1 MKSRTILLASILF
14 TLLVLKIQAQHATI
28 TEKLVEF
35 KTYPFSDPNPIPE
48 VNRIYPY
55 FYFHGY
61 TNQAIQ
67 KQWKMVVLENDY
79 IKVFVCPEIG
89 GKVWGAI
96 EKSTGKEFLYF
107 NHVVKFRDVAMRG
120 AWTSGGLE
128 YNFGDIGH
136 IPTCATPVDYLIKEN
151 EDGSVSCVVGA
162 VDLPS
167 GTKWNVEISLHPNN
181 AYFETKT
188 SWFNQTNVP
197 TSFYHWMN
205 AAAKASDD
213 LEFIY
218 PGNKTIGHGGEGAD
232 WPVDEGRDI
241 SWYKNNNFGSYKS
254 YHVINSYSDF
264 FGGYWH
270 DDDFGFGHW
279 STYDDKPGK
288 KLWIWGLSE
297 EGMIWEDL
305 LTDNDGQYIEFQ
317 AGKLFNQAA
326 YSSMFTPFKHR
337 EFQPH
342 DADISHEIWFPLKNT
357 GGMKAASPTGVIN
370 IEKKTDSVLIVLSAL
385 QPINDELKVLVEGEL
400 LASEKIILKP
410 LEIYKLPVKAD
421 VAGEMKV
428 ILGESKLI
436 YSTSPDELIVNRPI
450 NPYPEFD
457 WNSAYG
463 LFTKGLGEEKQRRY
477 NEAMEYYL
485 QAIKTDPG
493 FLPALSRIALSH
505 YRQMNYGEALSFAMK
520 ALAIDTY
527 YGEANYI
534 FGLTNRELGNF
545 NDAKSGFSVAMMDVG
560 YRAAAATELAA
571 IFLKEENYNRTEYY
585 AQKALENNQK
595 NLKALEILAVTWRK
609 TGQYELANYMLRRL
623 FNLDAINHFIRFEE
637 YLLNPVEERKNN
649 FTEKINNELPFE
661 SHIGLAVQYYD
672 LGCEDEA
679 LQVLEFAPEHPVVN
693 LWKAFLDE
701 NNSGE
706 YLQKCLE
713 ASPQFVFPH
722 RKETAFVLN
731 HFLQKNNHWKLNYY
745 AALISLKAGL
755 KKEAIRYFEACKN
768 EPDFAP
774 FWLAKANLSAD
785 NKERFYCLQKATKLE
800 PDDWRASIN
809 MAQFYL
815 DNREPAK
822 ALEITGRLTELHRE
836 QSAIGITHARAMIHL
851 GNYREA
857 ISFLENY
864 EVLPFEGATV
874 GRDIY
879 HEACLRQAFDFFE
892 SKNYKQA
899 IKNAKKAKNWP
910 ANLGVGRPY
919 EVDERI
925 EDFLIAR
932 AFKELGNK
940 EKASVFEQKVTEY
953 VHPSYTQ
960 ENSRLFLQLILLKQ
974 NNRGEEVIE
983 LIHRHKFN
991 YPDNIYI
998 QWIDVKFNEPAS
1010 AEIVQKRALEMV
1022 RNIQPYDTQFIDK
1035 QFKLLLDLLS
1045 VPGISE
1051 K

>member
-1 MKSRTILLASILF
+1 MVRQFLL
-14 TLLVLKIQAQHATI
+14 TLTGLLTVICYVTAQTAKISEEI
-28 TEKLVEF
+28 IEF
-35 KTYPFSDPNPIPE
+35 KTYLFSDPNPVPE
-48 VNRIYPY
+48 INRIYPY
-55 FYFHGY
+55 FYFNGY
-61 TNQAIQ
+61 TNKSVN

-151 EDGSVSCVVGA
+151 EDGSVSCVIGA

-181 AYFETKT
+181 AFFETKA

-218 PGNKTIGHGGEGAD
+218 PGNKTIGHGGEMAD
-232 WPVDEGRDI
+232 WPVDEGREI

-317 AGKLFNQAA
+317 AGKLFNQTA

-357 GGMKAASPTGVIN
+357 GGMVVASPFGVIN
-370 IEKKTDSVLIVLSAL
+370 IEKKTDSILIVLSAL
-385 QPINDELKVLVEGEL
+385 QPINDELKVLVEGEVL
-400 LASEKIILKP
+400 TSEKIILKP

-428 ILGESKLI
+428 ILGESKLV
-436 YSTSPDELIVNRPI
+436 YSTSPGELIVNRPI
-450 NPYPEFD
+450 NPHPEFD

-493 FLPALSRIALSH
+493 FLPALSRITLSH
-505 YRQMNYGEALSFAMK
+505 YRQMNYREALSFARK
-520 ALAIDTY
+520 ALSIDTY
-527 YGEANYI
+527 NGEANYI

-545 NDAKSGFSVAMMDVG
+545 NDAKSGFSVAMMDVA

-585 AQKALENNQK
+585 AQKALENKQK

-609 TGQYELANYMLRRL
+609 TGKYELANDVLGRL
-623 FNLDAINHFIRFEE
+623 FNLDATNHFIRFED
-637 YLLNPVEERKNN
+637 YLLNPVEETKNS
-649 FTEKINNELPFE
+649 FRDKITNELPYE
-661 SHIGLAVQYYD
+661 SYLGLAVHYYNM
-672 LGCEDEA
+672 GCEDEA
-679 LQVLEFAPEHPVVN
+679 LQVLKLAPEHPVVN

-706 YLQKCLE
+706 YMQKCLE

-745 AALISLKAGL
+745 AALICLKAGL
-755 KKEAIRYFEACKN
+755 KEEAIRYFKACGN

-774 FWLAKANLSAD
+774 FWLAKADLSAS
-785 NKERFYCLQKATKLE
+785 NKEQFYCLQKATKLE
-800 PDDWRASIN
+800 PDDWRASIHL
-809 MAQFYL
+809 AHFYL
-815 DNREPAK
+815 ENQEPAK

-851 GNYREA
+851 GNYKEA

-892 SKNYKQA
+892 NKNYKQA
-899 IKNAKKAKNWP
+899 IKYAEKAKNWP
-910 ANLGVGRPY
+910 VNLGVGRPY

-940 EKASVFEQKVTEY
+940 KEALAFEHKVTGY
-953 VHPSYTQ
+953 IHPDYTQ
-960 ENSRLFLQLILLKQ
+960 ENSRLYLQLLLLKQ
-974 NNRGEEVIE
+974 NNREEEALE
-983 LIHRHKFN
+983 LLQRYKFN
-991 YPDNIYI
+991 YPDNIYVH
-998 QWIDVKFNEPAS
+998 WVDAKFNEPSS
-1010 AEIVQKRALEMV
+1010 AEIIQKKAFESE

-1035 QFKLLLDLLS
+1035 KFELLLDLLS
-1045 VPGISE
+1045 VLGISE